1 MTRDNVPP
9 GEEWSVSQGEH
20 QGRPMF
26 VRIKVSAALYAGQ
39 RELPMRLGIAVPL
52 IAGDERGLP
61 RIEEASQLDSIEEA
75 LFGAV
80 ESSGIGRIV
89 LVITTNGM
97 REFVAYTRSKE
108 AAEAAVSHA
117 RAAVKT
123 HRIQHYTA
131 PDPKGE
137 LLREFSSSVGPE

>member
-1 MTRDNVPP
+1 M
-9 GEEWSVSQGEH
+9 
-20 QGRPMF
+20 
-26 VRIKVSAALYAGQ
+26 YAGQ
-39 RELPMRLGIAVPL
+39 PELPVRLGIAVPL
-52 IAGDERGLP
+52 LAGDERGLP
-61 RIEEASQLDSIEEA
+61 RNEEAAQLDSIEDA

-108 AAEAAVSHA
+108 AAEGAVSRA

-131 PDPKGE
+131 PDPKWE
-137 LLREFSSSVGPE
+137 LFRDFSSSVDLD